1 VGRRIQ
7 GQRRGRGSP
16 TFRAPSH
23 RYKSDLSHRNVED
36 SEGQSPSGSR
46 TESGDGDVVS
56 GTVVDVEHDPARSA
70 PVAAVEFEDSGGQS
84 HSGDSD
90 RRLVLAPEGVGVGDE
105 IQVGVSAAIEPG
117 NTLPLA
123 EIPEGVPVCNVEANQ
138 GDGGK
143 FARASGVNATLMSHE
158 RNVAVVQL
166 PSGDVK
172 RLDPQCRATIG
183 VVAGGGRTEKPM
195 IKAGNKYHKAQ
206 ARGMKY
212 PTVRGV
218 AMNAV
223 DHPFGGGG
231 RQHPGKP
238 KSISRDAPPGR
249 KVGDISSRRTGRGG
263 NE

>member
-1 VGRRIQ
+1 MGRRIL
-7 GQRRGRGSP
+7 GQRRGRGTP

-23 RYKSDLSHRNVED
+23 RYKAKLDHKKEED
-36 SEGQSPSGSR
+36 
-46 TESGDGDVVS
+46 DDVIR
-56 GTVVDVEHDPARSA
+56 GTVVDIEHDPARSA
-70 PVAAVEFEDSGGQS
+70 PVAAVEFED
-84 HSGDSD
+84 GDQ
-90 RRLVLAPEGVGVGDE
+90 RLVLAPEGISVGE
-105 IQVGVSAAIEPG
+105 ELQVGVSAEIKAG

-123 EIPEGVPVCNVEANQ
+123 EIPEGVPVCNVEANP

-143 FARASGVNATLMSHE
+143 FARSSGVNADLITHD
-158 RNVAVVQL
+158 RNAAVIQL
-166 PSGDVK
+166 PSGEVK

-195 IKAGNKYHKAQ
+195 VKAGNKYHKMK
-206 ARGMKY
+206 ARGTKW
-212 PTVRGV
+212 PRVRGV

-238 KSISRDAPPGR
+238 KSVSRNAPPGR

-263 NE
+263 NK

>member
-1 VGRRIQ
+1 MGRRIR
-7 GQRRGRGSP
+7 GQRRGRGTP

-23 RYKSDLSHRNVED
+23 RYKSDLQHRNVED
-36 SEGQSPSGSR
+36 
-46 TESGDGDVVS
+46 GDVIN
-56 GTVVDVEHDPARSA
+56 GTIVDIEHDPARSA
-70 PVAAVEFEDSGGQS
+70 PVAAVEFDD
-84 HSGDSD
+84 GDQ
-90 RRLVLAPEGVGVGDE
+90 RLVLAPEGITVGDE
-105 IQVGVSAAIEPG
+105 LQVGVSAAIEPG

-123 EIPEGVPVCNVEANQ
+123 EIPEGVPICNVEANP

-143 FARASGVNATLMSHE
+143 FARASGVNAQLLSHD
-158 RNVAVVQL
+158 RSIAVVKL
-166 PSGDVK
+166 PSGEMK

-195 IKAGNKYHKAQ
+195 VKAGNKYHKVSSRATVWP
-206 ARGMKY
+206 R
-212 PTVRGV
+212 VRGV

-238 KSISRDAPPGR
+238 KSISRNAPPGR

-263 NE
+263 EK

>member
-1 VGRRIQ
+1 MGRRIL
-7 GQRRGRGSP
+7 GQRRGRGTP

-23 RYKSDLSHRNVED
+23 RYKAKLDHKKEED
-36 SEGQSPSGSR
+36 
-46 TESGDGDVVS
+46 DDVVR
-56 GTVVDVEHDPARSA
+56 GTVVDIEHDPARSA
-70 PVAAVEFEDSGGQS
+70 PVAAVEFED
-84 HSGDSD
+84 GDQ
-90 RRLVLAPEGVGVGDE
+90 RLVLAPEGVAVGEE
-105 IQVGVSAAIEPG
+105 IQVGVSAEIKPG

-123 EIPEGVPVCNVEANQ
+123 EIPEGVPVCNVEANP

-143 FARASGVNATLMSHE
+143 FARSSGVNADLITHD
-158 RNVAVVQL
+158 RNAAVVQL
-166 PSGDVK
+166 PSGEVK

-195 IKAGNKYHKAQ
+195 VKAGNKYHKMK
-206 ARGMKY
+206 ARGTKW
-212 PTVRGV
+212 PRVRGV

-263 NE
+263 DK

>member
-1 VGRRIQ
+1 MGRRIQ
-7 GQRRGRGSP
+7 GQRRGRGTP

-23 RYKSDLSHRNVED
+23 RYKSDLQHRNVE
-36 SEGQSPSGSR
+36 
-46 TESGDGDVVS
+46 DGDVVS
-56 GTVVDVEHDPARSA
+56 GTVVDIEHDPARSA
-70 PVAAVEFEDSGGQS
+70 PVAAVEFED
-84 HSGDSD
+84 GDQ
-90 RRLVLAPEGVGVGDE
+90 RLVLAPEGVGVGDR
-105 IQVGVSAAIEPG
+105 IQVGVSSAIEPG

-123 EIPEGVPVCNVEANQ
+123 EIPEGVPVCNVEANP

-143 FARASGVNATLMSHE
+143 FARASGVNANLMAHDRS
-158 RNVAVVQL
+158 VAVVQL
-166 PSGDVK
+166 PSDEVK

-195 IKAGNKYHKAQ
+195 VKAGNKYHKMK
-206 ARGMKY
+206 ARGTKW
-212 PTVRGV
+212 PNVRGV

-238 KSISRDAPPGR
+238 KSISRNAPPGR

-263 NE
+263 DSE

>member
-1 VGRRIQ
+1 MGRRIQ
-7 GQRRGRGSP
+7 GQRRGAGSP

-23 RYKSDLSHRNVED
+23 RYKADLAHRNVE
-36 SEGQSPSGSR
+36 E
-46 TESGDGDVVS
+46 GDVIS
-56 GTVVDVEHDPARSA
+56 GRVVDIEHDPARSA
-70 PVAAVEFEDSGGQS
+70 PVAAIEFED
-84 HSGDSD
+84 GDQ
-90 RRLVLAPEGVGVGDE
+90 RLVLAPEGVAVGDE
-105 IQVGVSAAIEPG
+105 IQVGVSARIEPG

-123 EIPEGVPVCNVEANQ
+123 EIPEGVPVCNVEANP

-143 FARASGVNATLMSHE
+143 FARASGVSATLLSHD

-166 PSGDVK
+166 PSGEMK
-172 RLDPQCRATIG
+172 RLDPDCRATIG

-195 IKAGNKYHKAQ
+195 VKAGNKHHKVK
-206 ARGMKY
+206 ARGMVW
-212 PTVRGV
+212 PRVRGV

-231 RQHPGKP
+231 RQHPGRP

-263 NE
+263 DR

>member
-1 VGRRIQ
+1 MGQRIR
-7 GQRRGRGSP
+7 GQRRGRGGP

-23 RYKSDLSHRNVED
+23 RYKAELGHRNVE
-36 SEGQSPSGSR
+36 
-46 TESGDGDVVS
+46 DGDVVS
-56 GTVVDVEHDPARSA
+56 GEVVGIEHDPARSA
-70 PVAAVEFEDSGGQS
+70 PVADIEFEDG
-84 HSGDSD
+84 D
-90 RRLVLAPEGVGVGDE
+90 RRLVLAPEGITVGDE
-105 IQVGVSAAIEPG
+105 IQVGVSARIEPG

-143 FARASGVNATLMSHE
+143 FARASGVSATLLTHDRS
-158 RNVAVVQL
+158 VSVVQL
-166 PSGDVK
+166 PSGEMK
-172 RLDPQCRATIG
+172 RLDPGCRATIG

-195 IKAGNKYHKAQ
+195 LKAGTKYHKVSS
-206 ARGMKY
+206 RGTVW
-212 PTVRGV
+212 PRVRGV

-263 NE
+263 NR